1 MKNKLFIL
9 ILIVCNLLT
18 AYVSGEVP
26 PAKVVFQQ
34 YMNQAQTF
42 ANNFPREKA
51 YLHFDNTSYYVGD
64 TIWFKA
70 YVTLAEQQ
78 TFSQISRPLYVE
90 LVDQTGHIADK
101 QIIKLT
107 QGEGNGQ
114 FILPPSM
121 LSGYYEVRAYTRWML
136 AFNEPQYFSR
146 TFPIYQLTN
155 SDKLERSIT
164 TYELSSSMENR
175 PSETEEKLNVRFF
188 PEGGQL
194 VEGVTSQ
201 VAFKA
206 ESKNEG
212 NIELSGTIYTKEGA
226 EITSFETL
234 HDGMGRFEYTPSAQ
248 PAIAKV
254 DFQGKKYEFTL
265 PQALPNGYVLST
277 VSNAGALLVRVFC
290 NAATPQDTLAVFISH
305 QGRPYV
311 HQLISCRAD
320 APQEFI
326 LPTRKLPAGV
336 LQVSL
341 INRAG
346 NTLCERFV
354 FSNPR
359 APLQLSAEGLKEVYT
374 PYAPIRCELQVKNAK
389 GEPISG
395 DVSVSIRDAVRSDY
409 LEYDNNIFTDL
420 LLTSDLKGYIHQPGY
435 YFASPSPRKQTELD
449 ILLMVHGWRKYD
461 MSQAISTAPFTPLQL
476 PEAQLVLNGQVK
488 STILKNK
495 LKDIVLSVIV
505 KKDDQFITGGT
516 VTDENGRFTIPV
528 EDFEG
533 TTEAVIQTRKVGK
546 ERNKD
551 ASILIDR
558 NFSPAPRAYGYKEL
572 HPEWKDL
579 THWQQKAENFDSL
592 YMDSIR
598 KVEGLY
604 VLDEVEIKSK
614 RRQGSNMATKINEK
628 SIDAY
633 YDVRRSV
640 DLLRDNGKI
649 VTTIPELME
658 KLSPQFDWDRSN
670 DKLTYRQKPICYI
683 MDNHILSET
692 ETQMMLTEVDG
703 LASIIIS
710 KGTGGIDDEI
720 IQNTKM
726 SEVTDSTGVDISKLD
741 KYSVFYLIPL
751 PRRDVLNK
759 SQSAVLG
766 TRQTVIQG
774 YTRPLEYYSPAY
786 PTKEL
791 YMDKVDKRRT
801 LYWNPSVQA
810 DENGKAVIECYNN
823 QYSTPLIIQAETLG
837 KDGQIGSM
845 RSSTIGQI
853 E

>member
-389 GEPISG
+389 GEPVSG

-495 LKDIVLSVIV
+495 LKDIALSVIV

-710 KGTGGIDDEI
+710 KGTGGIDDDI

-845 RSSTIGQI
+845 RYSTIGQI

>member
-1 MKNKLFIL
+1 
-9 ILIVCNLLT
+9 
-18 AYVSGEVP
+18 
-26 PAKVVFQQ
+26 
-34 YMNQAQTF
+34 MNQAQTF

-70 YVTLAEQQ
+70 YVTLAEKQ
-78 TFSQISRPLYVE
+78 TFSLISRPLYVE

-114 FILPPSM
+114 FILPHSM

-146 TFPIYQLTN
+146 TFPIYQLSN

-206 ESKNEG
+206 ESKNGG
-212 NIELSGTIYTKEGA
+212 NIELSGTIYTKEGT

-234 HDGMGRFEYTPSAQ
+234 HDGMGHFEYTPSDQ

-254 DFQGKKYEFTL
+254 SFQGKKYEFTL

-277 VSNAGALLVRVFC
+277 VSNAGALLVRVSC

-305 QGRPYV
+305 QGRPSI

-354 FSNPR
+354 FANPR
-359 APLQLSAEGLKEVYT
+359 APLQISTEGLKEVYA

-389 GEPISG
+389 GEPVSG
-395 DVSVSIRDAVRSDY
+395 ELSVSIRDGVRSDY

-449 ILLMVHGWRKYD
+449 VLLMVHGWRKYD

-495 LKDIVLSVIV
+495 LKDIALSVIV

-579 THWQQKAENFDSL
+579 AYWQQKAESFDSL

-614 RRQGSNMATKINEK
+614 RRQGSNMATKISEK

-640 DLLRDNGKI
+640 DVLRDNGKI

-658 KLSPQFDWDRSN
+658 KLSPQFYWDRTN
-670 DKLTYRQKPICYI
+670 DKHTYRQKPICYI

-710 KGTGGIDDEI
+710 KGTGGIDDDI

-741 KYSVFYLIPL
+741 RYSVFYLIPL

-845 RSSTIGQI
+845 RYSTIGKI
-853 E
+853 EQ